1 MTPSEIIFHRR
12 VRVLEHAAKTWVTR
26 EAHRVFGVS
35 WPTGSM
41 TGSASLRPLGWMR

>member
-12 VRVLEHAAKTWVTR
+12 VRVLEHAAKTSVA

-35 WPTGSM
+35 RKTIHDWKRVAAAYG
-41 TGSASLRPLGWMR
+41 LER